1 MAYTKKDRLIG
12 RINDNYADFRSSLRG
27 VSRDGLFEM
36 AGRIAAVSEAYKILT
51 TGYAW
56 NEEVDGEV
64 DFYLLF
70 RNPLAIIADAWE
82 KQRREAIA
90 SFYDAMYEAAYSDQI
105 ISQYPLIEGVA
116 DDIVYIGNAGHGL
129 WPCGGI

>member
-70 RNPLAIIADAWE
+70 RNPLAIVADAWE

-116 DDIVYIGNAGHGL
+116 DDIVYIGSAGHGL